1 MIAGTQ
7 PHAAYT
13 AFTHGLQSRWVYLS
27 RVALEIADLLQPVEN
42 VLRQKFIPALTGH
55 TQPGDVERELFSLP
69 ARLGGLGINN
79 PVLEA
84 SENYAAS
91 QRLIATLVALIMQ
104 QSSEDGAVPTE
115 PATKRQL
122 HFAKRKRQEETAKE
136 LLGGFLDT

>member
-1 MIAGTQ
+1 M
-7 PHAAYT
+7 
-13 AFTHGLQSRWVYLS
+13 
-27 RVALEIADLLQPVEN
+27 EN
-42 VLRQKFIPALTGH
+42 VLKQKFIPALTGR
-55 TQPGDVERELFSLP
+55 TQAGNVERELFSLP

-91 QRLIATLVALIMQ
+91 QRLTATLVALIMQ
-104 QSSEDGAVPTE
+104 QSSEDGAIPAE

-136 LLGGFLDT
+136 LPARLPRHLKRAVLLAQENAASSWLSVLPLEEHGFKREF